1 MTRQTVSQHFGIDV
15 AYITTQPENEVFD
28 CKKAKVSAG
37 VLAELISSFAN
48 TKGGTIAIG
57 VTDKKRELE
66 GIRCAGQEHI
76 NDLLNAHLD
85 GCLPMPQVV
94 AAHLPVTNIRGEQD
108 SILLL
113 HVKESPNQI
122 IRTRNNS
129 VFIRLGDRTK
139 ELKGEALR
147 NFEYERSVRS
157 YESECNTE
165 ACMADLDPVL
175 LMQYKE
181 DIAATNLSDEQVLRS
196 RGMMRTLN
204 GTTYLTHAALLLFGR
219 DVRRFYPGCRV
230 RFLRYEGDKKQGG
243 EAYNIIKDVQFE
255 SALPKILDRVRVFVS
270 GQLRDFTALNE
281 TGRFVTVPEYPEF
294 AWLEG
299 VVNAV
304 THREYACAGDYIR
317 ISMYD
322 NRLEIESPGKLPYPV
337 TVDNIREM
345 RQSRNPIIARALTDM
360 KWVREL
366 NEGVP
371 RIYADMSKAFLDAPE
386 FTETNAGVRLV
397 LKNNIHSRKMRQH
410 ETSIKLIGIEQWE
423 TLDDIEKN
431 IIVYL
436 GSHRDVKNIELANIA
451 GVSPQTCSG
460 RLKRLIEKKLVV
472 PYGAKTS
479 PTRTYNLVVPS

>member
-1 MTRQTVSQHFGIDV
+1 MTQYTDCQHFGINIPF
-15 AYITTQPENEVFD
+15 ITTQPENDTFD
-28 CKKAKVSAG
+28 CKKAKVSPS
-37 VLAELISSFAN
+37 VLAELISAFAN
-48 TKGGTIAIG
+48 TNGGTIAVG
-57 VTDKKRELE
+57 VSDKKRELE
-66 GIRCAGQEHI
+66 GIGAAGHEHM
-76 NDLLNAHLD
+76 NELLNAHLD
-85 GCLPMPQVV
+85 CCLPMPQV
-94 AAHLPVTNIRGEQD
+94 AAAYLPITNSRGEED

-113 HVKESPNQI
+113 HVKPSPNQI

-139 ELKGEALR
+139 ELKGDALR
-147 NFEYERSVRS
+147 AFEYERSVRS

-165 ACMADLDPVL
+165 ASMADLDPVL

-181 DIAATNLSDEQVLRS
+181 DIAATDLTDEQVLRS

-204 GTTYLTHAALLLFGR
+204 GTTYLTHAALLLFGK

-243 EAYNIIKDVQFE
+243 ERYNIIKDVQFE
-255 SALPKILDRVRVFVS
+255 TALPKMLERVRDFVS

-345 RQSRNPIIARALTDM
+345 RHSRNPIIARAMTDM

-371 RIYADMSKAFLDAPE
+371 RIYADMSNAFLDEPE

-410 ETSIKLIGIEQWE
+410 ETGRNRIGIAQWGE
-423 TLDDIEKN
+423 LDDLERA
-431 IIVYL
+431 IIAYMASYSQVRTKEVAAAVGISY
-436 GSHRDVKNIELANIA
+436 
-451 GVSPQTCSG
+451 QTVNK
-460 RLKRLIEKKLVV
+460 RLKGLIDKKLVV
-472 PYGAKTS
+472 AYGRVNS
-479 PTRTYNLVVPS
+479 PARVYYLAE

>member
-1 MTRQTVSQHFGIDV
+1 MTWQTISQHFGIDV
-15 AYITTQPENEVFD
+15 DYITSQAENEVFD

-57 VTDKKRELE
+57 VSDKKRDLE
-66 GIRCAGQEHI
+66 GIRCAGQAHI

-94 AAHLPVTNIRGEQD
+94 PAYLPITNIHGEQD

-113 HVKESPNQI
+113 HVKQSPNQI

-129 VFIRLGDRTK
+129 VFIRIGDRTK
-139 ELKGEALR
+139 ELKGETLR

-165 ACMADLDPVL
+165 ASMADLDPVL

-181 DIAATNLSDEQVLRS
+181 DIAATDLSDEQVLRS

-230 RFLRYEGDKKQGG
+230 RFLRYDGDKKQGG
-243 EAYNIIKDVQFE
+243 ERYNIIKDVQFE
-255 SALPKILDRVRVFVS
+255 SALPKILERVRDFVS

-371 RIYADMSKAFLDAPE
+371 RIYADMRKAFLDEPE

-397 LKNNIHSRKMRQH
+397 LQNNIHSRKMRQH
-410 ETSIKLIGIEQWE
+410 ETGMNRVGVAQWE
-423 TLDDIEKN
+423 QLDDLERA
-431 IIVYL
+431 IVAYMA
-436 GSHRDVKNIELANIA
+436 SYSQVKTKELAAAA
-451 GVSPQTCSG
+451 GISYQTVNK
-460 RLKRLIEKKLVV
+460 RLKGLMDKKIVV
-472 PYGAKTS
+472 AYGRVNS
-479 PTRTYNLVVPS
+479 PARVYYLAE